1 MVDAMA
7 WEHFLLSLRS
17 RKPMFAVGIS
27 AISITLSEIKVLPV
41 CYYYFRLSVVVE
53 ITVFEL
59 AAVDSDRFPVRKE
72 HKSFYTYIHCVSKK
86 HVTLFI

>member
-1 MVDAMA
+1 
-7 WEHFLLSLRS
+7 
-17 RKPMFAVGIS
+17 MFAVGIS

-72 HKSFYTYIHCVSKK
+72 HIVLHLYTLCLKKSM
-86 HVTLFI
+86 